1 MWRLLCA
8 SVFVLLIFNSCSLFD
23 QEETIPGILIISSV
37 EVIEDNPNFETCF
50 GHKIRNIEVYVNGVT
65 QGIYPINAPIPIFE
79 EGSVDIEIF
88 PLVYASGSSQ
98 NIEPHLFLQK
108 ESFSLDIN
116 FGKVVERDIVFEYQ
130 PNTVFRLTEFFGL
143 GNQFNIDIDDDE
155 ENTLTVVMDDYCQ
168 DNQVGQFVLD
178 TATNLAIVTTPSLL
192 ENLTSNQAYL
202 ELDYYSELDMTISFA
217 ILQQN
222 STNLEIQDLYYIKPK
237 LEWNK
242 LYINMTD
249 FIRQSN
255 GIKFQMYLSA
265 SLPLAD
271 EDGNTVYSGKAY
283 LDNIRILT
291 Y

>member
-8 SVFVLLIFNSCSLFD
+8 SVFVVLIFNSCSLFD

-50 GHKIRNIEVYVNGVT
+50 GHKIRNIEVYVNGIT

-79 EGSVDIEIF
+79 DGLVDIEIF

-116 FGKVVERDIVFEYQ
+116 FGEVVERDVVFEYQ

-192 ENLTSNQAYL
+192 ENLTSDQAYL

-271 EDGNTVYSGKAY
+271 EDGNTVYLGKAY

>member
-1 MWRLLCA
+1 MWRLLSA
-8 SVFVLLIFNSCSLFD
+8 SVLLILVYSSCTLFD
-23 QEETIPGILIISSV
+23 QEEKIPGILIISSI
-37 EVIEDNPNFETCF
+37 EVNEVNPNFETCF
-50 GHKIRNIEVYVNGVT
+50 GHKIRNIEVYANGVT
-65 QGIYPINAPIPIFE
+65 QGIYPINSPIPIFE
-79 EGSVDIEIF
+79 EGLIDIEIF

-108 ESFSLDIN
+108 ESFSVDIN
-116 FGKVVERDIVFEYQ
+116 FGEVVERDIVFEYQ

-155 ENTLTVVMDDYCQ
+155 DNTLTVVTDDYCQ
-168 DNQVGQFVLD
+168 DNQVGQFALD
-178 TATNLAIVTTPSLL
+178 TASRLAIVTTPSLL
-192 ENLTSNQAYL
+192 ENLTSDQAYL

-217 ILQQN
+217 MLQQN

-255 GIKFQMYLSA
+255 GIKFQIYLSA

-271 EDGNTVYSGKAY
+271 EDGNTIYSGKAY

>member
-1 MWRLLCA
+1 MWRLLSA
-8 SVFVLLIFNSCSLFD
+8 SVLLILVFSSCTLFD
-23 QEETIPGILIISSV
+23 QEEDIPGILIISSI
-37 EVIEDNPNFETCF
+37 EVNEDNPNFETCF
-50 GHKIRNIEVYVNGVT
+50 GHKIRNIEVYANGVT
-65 QGIYPINAPIPIFE
+65 QGIYPINSPIPIFE
-79 EGSVDIEIF
+79 EGSIDIEIF

-108 ESFSLDIN
+108 ESFSVEMN
-116 FGKVVERDIVFEYQ
+116 FGEVVERDIVFEYQ

-155 ENTLTVVMDDYCQ
+155 DNTLTVVTDDYCQ
-168 DNQVGQFVLD
+168 NNQVGQFVLD
-178 TATNLAIVTTPSLL
+178 TASRLAIVTTPSLL
-192 ENLTSNQAYL
+192 ENLTSDQAYL

-222 STNLEIQDLYYIKPK
+222 STNLQIQDLYYIKPK

-271 EDGNTVYSGKAY
+271 EDGNTIYSGKAY

>member
-50 GHKIRNIEVYVNGVT
+50 GHKIRNIEVYVNGIT

-79 EGSVDIEIF
+79 EGSVDVEIF

-116 FGKVVERDIVFEYQ
+116 FGEVVERDIVFEYQ

-168 DNQVGQFVLD
+168 DNQVGEFVLD

-192 ENLTSNQAYL
+192 ENLTSDQAYL

>member
-50 GHKIRNIEVYVNGVT
+50 GHKIRNIEVYVNGIT

-79 EGSVDIEIF
+79 EGSVDVEIF

-116 FGKVVERDIVFEYQ
+116 FGEVIERDIVFEYQ

-192 ENLTSNQAYL
+192 ENLTSDQAYL

>member
-8 SVFVLLIFNSCSLFD
+8 SVFVVLIFNSCSLFD

-50 GHKIRNIEVYVNGVT
+50 GHKIRNIEVYVNGIT

-79 EGSVDIEIF
+79 DGLVDIEIF

-98 NIEPHLFLQK
+98 NLEPHLFLQK

-116 FGKVVERDIVFEYQ
+116 FGEVVERDIVFEYQ

-192 ENLTSNQAYL
+192 ENLTSDQAYL

-265 SLPLAD
+265 SLPLAG
-271 EDGNTVYSGKAY
+271 EDGNTVYLGKAY

>member
-50 GHKIRNIEVYVNGVT
+50 GHKIRNIEVYVNGIT

-116 FGKVVERDIVFEYQ
+116 FGEVVERDIVFEYQ

-192 ENLTSNQAYL
+192 ENLTSDQAYL

>member
-192 ENLTSNQAYL
+192 ENLTSDQAYL

>member
-8 SVFVLLIFNSCSLFD
+8 SVFVVLIFNSCSLFD

-50 GHKIRNIEVYVNGVT
+50 GHKIRNIEVYVNGIT

-79 EGSVDIEIF
+79 EGSVDVEIF

-116 FGKVVERDIVFEYQ
+116 FGEVVERDIVFEYQ

-192 ENLTSNQAYL
+192 ENLTSDQAYL

>member
-8 SVFVLLIFNSCSLFD
+8 SVFVVLIFNSCSLFD

-50 GHKIRNIEVYVNGVT
+50 GHKIRNIEVYVNGIT

-192 ENLTSNQAYL
+192 ENLTSDQAYL

>member
-1 MWRLLCA
+1 MWRLSCA

-50 GHKIRNIEVYVNGVT
+50 GHKIRNIEVYVNGIT

-79 EGSVDIEIF
+79 EGSIDVEIF

-108 ESFSLDIN
+108 ESFSFDIN
-116 FGKVVERDIVFEYQ
+116 FGEVIERDIVFEYQ

-155 ENTLTVVMDDYCQ
+155 ENTLIVVMDDYCQ

-192 ENLTSNQAYL
+192 ENLTSDQAYL

>member
-1 MWRLLCA
+1 MWRLSCA

-50 GHKIRNIEVYVNGVT
+50 GHKIRNIEVYVNGIT

-79 EGSVDIEIF
+79 EGSIDVEIF

-108 ESFSLDIN
+108 ESFSFDIN
-116 FGKVVERDIVFEYQ
+116 FGEVIERDIVFEYQ

-155 ENTLTVVMDDYCQ
+155 ENTLIVVMDDYCQ

-192 ENLTSNQAYL
+192 ENLTSDQAYL
-202 ELDYYSELDMTISFA
+202 ELDYYSELDVTISFA

>member
-50 GHKIRNIEVYVNGVT
+50 GHKIRNIEVYVNGIT

-79 EGSVDIEIF
+79 EGSIDVEIF

-116 FGKVVERDIVFEYQ
+116 FGEVVERDIVFEYQ

-155 ENTLTVVMDDYCQ
+155 ENTLIVVMDDYCQ

-192 ENLTSNQAYL
+192 ENLTSDQAYL

>member
-8 SVFVLLIFNSCSLFD
+8 SVFVVLIFNSCSLFD

-50 GHKIRNIEVYVNGVT
+50 GHKIRNIEVYVNGIT

-79 EGSVDIEIF
+79 KGLVDIEIF

-116 FGKVVERDIVFEYQ
+116 FGEVVERDVVFEYQ

-192 ENLTSNQAYL
+192 ENLTSDQAYL

-271 EDGNTVYSGKAY
+271 EDGNTVYLGKAY

>member
-8 SVFVLLIFNSCSLFD
+8 SVFVVLIFNSCSLFD

-50 GHKIRNIEVYVNGVT
+50 GHKIRNIEVYVNGIT

-79 EGSVDIEIF
+79 EGLVDIEIF

-116 FGKVVERDIVFEYQ
+116 FGEVVERDVVFEYQ

-192 ENLTSNQAYL
+192 ENLTSDQAYL

-271 EDGNTVYSGKAY
+271 EDGNTVYLGKAY

>member
-1 MWRLLCA
+1 MWRLSCA

-50 GHKIRNIEVYVNGVT
+50 GHKIRNIEVYVNGIT

-79 EGSVDIEIF
+79 EGSIDVEIF

-108 ESFSLDIN
+108 ESFSFDIN
-116 FGKVVERDIVFEYQ
+116 FGEVVERDIVFEYQ

-155 ENTLTVVMDDYCQ
+155 ENTLIVVMDDYCQ

-192 ENLTSNQAYL
+192 ENLTSDQAYL

>member
-8 SVFVLLIFNSCSLFD
+8 SVFVVLIFNSCSLFD

-50 GHKIRNIEVYVNGVT
+50 GHKIRNIEVYVNGIT

-116 FGKVVERDIVFEYQ
+116 FGEVVERDIVFEYQ

-192 ENLTSNQAYL
+192 ENLTSDQAYL

>member
-50 GHKIRNIEVYVNGVT
+50 GHKIRNIEVYVNGIT

-79 EGSVDIEIF
+79 EGSVDVEIF

-116 FGKVVERDIVFEYQ
+116 FGEVVERDIVFEYQ

-192 ENLTSNQAYL
+192 ENLTSDQAYL